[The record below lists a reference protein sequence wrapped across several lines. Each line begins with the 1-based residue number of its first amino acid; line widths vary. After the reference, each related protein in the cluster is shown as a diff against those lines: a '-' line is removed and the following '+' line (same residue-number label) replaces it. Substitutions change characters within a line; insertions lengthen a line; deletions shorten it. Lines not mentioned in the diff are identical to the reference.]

1 MTIPRISG
9 PPVPDELARIE
20 AVAGLAR
27 EGTVEQL
34 IGRLSDPSWLV
45 RRAVVAALA
54 RIGSSVDLLC
64 AVLLG
69 ERTDEARLAAAVEAL
84 CGSIGDAD
92 DAVLRLLDEG
102 HSAAV
107 RCDAAQV
114 LGRRRCARAIPALTR
129 LMLDNDDN
137 VATAAVEALGRI
149 GGGGAVDAL
158 TAAVESRSFF
168 RTFPAISPLGRSN
181 DPRAIPPLVDLL
193 ATPRYAAEAAEALGH
208 SAHPAATRPLVALL
222 VVDDDDAL
230 VRAAVRALT
239 RLRVHHEARFD
250 QAFRE
255 ATSDA
260 AFAATARGRLQAC
273 GRGARADDKVALSS
287 VLGWLHDD
295 TATATLL
302 EAVRESDDP
311 ERLRL
316 LSLIEPTLA
325 RLPIFVACLTD
336 ADARVRAHACR
347 AVAKVGDTSVV
358 PALFALIGDTN
369 AYVSQASIAAVEALR
384 CDQTR
389 TLALEAAGST
399 DPARRRAALQIIG
412 KLAYP
417 EALYLMTA
425 ALSDPNERIRDTA
438 IGALASLND
447 PRALTALLGASAS
460 PTAGARAAAMR
471 ALGRSTGA
479 AAVALRAGVR
489 DEDAWV
495 RYYACQALGNL
506 AVFEAL
512 DDVIALIDDPAG
524 QVRVAAIEA
533 IAKLG
538 DGRSTAVMDTAC
550 RSVDPDIRRVA
561 ILGLGECKRS
571 EALPLLLREAR
582 SDDDASRLYALSA
595 LAGSDGDEATEAL
608 LHATND
614 SVGMVQSAAVALL
627 HVRTGAAAT
636 KWLIAQL
643 GDARRRD
650 DARIAL
656 EQPVAGRVE
665 GIALALRDA
674 DSSLTPLLITALT
687 NLASPESQAAIDAA
701 LGLENVHAR
710 RSAARALT
718 ASDTADSRLL
728 LDRAGQEDP
737 DDEVRR
743 ICAAG
748 RR

>member
-1 MTIPRISG
+1 MSA
-9 PPVPDELARIE
+9 LAR
-20 AVAGLAR
+20 A
-27 EGTVEQL
+27 GTVEPL

-45 RRAVVAALA
+45 RRAVVAALT
-54 RIGSSVDLLC
+54 RIGSSVELLC

-69 ERTDEARLAAAVEAL
+69 DRTDETRLAATVEAL
-84 CGSIGDAD
+84 CGSIGAAD
-92 DAVLRLLDEG
+92 DAVLPLLGDG

-114 LGRRRCARAIPALTR
+114 LGRRRCARAIPALKR
-129 LMLDNDDN
+129 LMTGNDDN
-137 VATAAVEALGRI
+137 VAAAAVEALGRI

-158 TAAVESRSFF
+158 IAAVESRSFF
-168 RTFPAISPLGRSN
+168 RTFPAILPLGLSN
-181 DPRAIPPLVDLL
+181 DPRAIPPLVELL
-193 ATPRYAAEAAEALGH
+193 ASPRYAAEAAEALGH
-208 SAHPAATRPLVALL
+208 SAHPAATLPLVALL
-222 VVDDDDAL
+222 VDEDDAL
-230 VRAAVRALT
+230 VRAAGRALT

-250 QAFRE
+250 EAFRE
-255 ATSDA
+255 ATSVA
-260 AFAATARGRLQAC
+260 SFAATARGRLQAC
-273 GRGARADDKVALSS
+273 GRGARADEKVTLSS

-295 TATATLL
+295 TATDVLL
-302 EAVRESDDP
+302 EALRESDSP
-311 ERLRL
+311 QRLRL
-316 LSLIEPTLA
+316 VSLIEPTVA
-325 RLPIFVACLTD
+325 RLPFFTACLDD

-384 CDQTR
+384 CDTTR
-389 TLALEAAGST
+389 ALALEAAGST
-399 DPARRRAALQIIG
+399 DPTRRRAALQIVG

-417 EALYLMTA
+417 EATDLMTA
-425 ALSDPNERIRDTA
+425 AMSDPNERIRDTA
-438 IGALASLND
+438 IGALASLTD
-447 PRALTALLGASAS
+447 PRAFTALLGASGS

-506 AVFEAL
+506 AVYEAL
-512 DDVIALIDDPAG
+512 DDVIGLIDDPAG

-561 ILGLGECKRS
+561 ILGLGACNRV

-608 LHATND
+608 LQATRD
-614 SVGMVQSAAVALL
+614 PVAMVQSAAVALL
-627 HVRTGAAAT
+627 YVRTGAAAT

-656 EQPVAGRVE
+656 EQPVAGRVS
-665 GIALALRDA
+665 GITLALRDA

-718 ASDTADSRLL
+718 ASDTAASRLL
-728 LDRAGQEDP
+728 LDRAGHDDP

-743 ICAAG
+743 ICGAW